1 MHVMSP
7 LRLQYGRNGGQG
19 ETRTYIA
26 HASGQEC
33 VTMGRQEEIA
43 ERCGVLGIPTGTH
56 NRWCSQIELQ
66 KVCRRE
72 GEGIKERRCV
82 CSTTC
87 NLNWQPSCGQ
97 WGEQSRHPGSAL
109 TQTNDKSAFALYW
122 NNTLPFQSND
132 CSYHTNHNA
141 HTRIDTFAVCFFLS
155 HIPPT
160 HTHTRRSLTNVGTD
174 APHQTALALC
184 SLRNSREDSGIPLTK
199 IRHCSPLL
207 SLPHQHTCVENTL
220 SFFY

>member
-1 MHVMSP
+1 
-7 LRLQYGRNGGQG
+7 
-19 ETRTYIA
+19 
-26 HASGQEC
+26 
-33 VTMGRQEEIA
+33 MGRQEEIA

-87 NLNWQPSCGQ
+87 SLNWQPSCGQ

-141 HTRIDTFAVCFFLS
+141 HTRIDTFAVRFFLS

-160 HTHTRRSLTNVGTD
+160 HTHQKKLNKCGNRCPTSDCT
-174 APHQTALALC
+174 C
-184 SLRNSREDSGIPLTK
+184 
-199 IRHCSPLL
+199 PLL
-207 SLPHQHTCVENTL
+207 PAQLQGRQWNTINEDKALQSSAVPSTPAHVCGEHTF
-220 SFFY
+220 FFY